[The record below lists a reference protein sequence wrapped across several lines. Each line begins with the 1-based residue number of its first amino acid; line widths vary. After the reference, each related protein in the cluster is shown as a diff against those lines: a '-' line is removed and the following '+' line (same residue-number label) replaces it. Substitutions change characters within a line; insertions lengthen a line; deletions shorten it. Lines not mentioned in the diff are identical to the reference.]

1 MDDNN
6 LLLENNE
13 IEKTND
19 DLNIIHINY
28 HITKDN
34 LLEIYNTI
42 KLLISHILI
51 IIYKNKTIYRNKIYC
66 FLRLKSKID
75 DYNHILNDFCIL

>member
-1 MDDNN
+1 MDNNN

-19 DLNIIHINY
+19 DLNIIQINY

-34 LLEIYNTI
+34 LLEIYTTI

-51 IIYKNKTIYRNKIYC
+51 IIYKNKTIYRNKIY
-66 FLRLKSKID
+66 LVLLEN
-75 DYNHILNDFCIL
+75 YELILDTLIYLIQNT